1 MGRVAIVTSRSNPL
15 NGDAAE
21 AKLMSPQKP
30 QSTSGT
36 DARRCSIR
44 VLSQGSNLVI
54 AQGSGLGTPP
64 LKAKKAAAEAPQ
76 AAAVP
81 RLRKTQFLRALPLTE
96 E

>member
-1 MGRVAIVTSRSNPL
+1 
-15 NGDAAE
+15 
-21 AKLMSPQKP
+21 MSPQKP

-36 DARRCSIR
+36 DGRRCSIR

-54 AQGSGLGTPP
+54 AQGSGMGTPP
-64 LKAKKAAAEAPQ
+64 LKAKKAKAAAEAPQ
-76 AAAVP
+76 APAVP